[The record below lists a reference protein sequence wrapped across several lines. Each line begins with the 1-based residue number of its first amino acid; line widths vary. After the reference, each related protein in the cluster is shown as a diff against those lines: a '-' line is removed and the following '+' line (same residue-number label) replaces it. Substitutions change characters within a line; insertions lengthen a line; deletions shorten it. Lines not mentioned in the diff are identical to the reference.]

1 MQDYKIISDCTC
13 DLDDSYVKSL
23 GVDIIPMDVTMKER
37 QFEHHLDFRN
47 CSFKDFYAAL
57 RAGEM
62 SNTSQINPAKYLAFF
77 EPYLQQGLD
86 ILYVCFSSGL
96 SSTYSSCVIAANE
109 LNEKYVNKIYVV
121 DSKCASGG
129 EGLLLVA
136 ACKNKKD
143 GMDVVANA
151 KWLQDNL
158 LHLAHW
164 FTVDD
169 LMFLKHGGRISGTV
183 AIVGSALKIKPVL
196 HVDDEGHLINMSKA
210 HGRKA
215 SINALFDKMVETFDE
230 NYDLPI
236 IITHGDC
243 EEDALY
249 LKNKINDRYPQKE
262 VLISYI
268 GPVIGAHSGPGT
280 LALFFMASHR

>member
-23 GVDIIPMDVTMKER
+23 AVDIIPMDVTMQNR
-37 QFEHHLDFRN
+37 QFEHYLDFRN
-47 CSFKDFYAAL
+47 CSFKDFYDAL
-57 RAGEM
+57 RAGEV
-62 SNTSQINPAKYLAFF
+62 SSTSQINPAKYLAFF
-77 EPYLQQGLD
+77 EPYLQQGQD

-96 SSTYSSCVIAANE
+96 SSTYSSCVIATNE
-109 LNEKYVNKIYVV
+109 LNEKYANKIHVV

-143 GMDVVANA
+143 GMDAAANA
-151 KWLQDNL
+151 QWLQDNL

-169 LMFLKHGGRISGTV
+169 LMFLKRGGRISGTV

-215 SINALFDKMVETFDE
+215 SINALFEKMTETFDE
-230 NYDLPI
+230 SYDLPV

-243 EEDALY
+243 EEDAIY
-249 LKNKINDRYPQKE
+249 LKNKINERYPQKE

-280 LALFFMASHR
+280 LALFFMATNR

>member
-23 GVDIIPMDVTMKER
+23 GVDIIPMDVTMQDR
-37 QFEHHLDFRN
+37 QFEHYLDFRN

-57 RAGEM
+57 RVGEV
-62 SNTSQINPAKYLAFF
+62 SSTSQINPAKYLAFF
-77 EPYLQQGLD
+77 EPYLQQGQD

-109 LNEKYVNKIYVV
+109 LNEKYANKIHVV

-136 ACKNKKD
+136 ACKNKED
-143 GMDVVANA
+143 GMDAAANA
-151 KWLQDNL
+151 QWLQDNL

-169 LMFLKHGGRISGTV
+169 LMFLKRGGRISGTV

>member
-96 SSTYSSCVIAANE
+96 SSTYSSCLIAANE

>member
-23 GVDIIPMDVTMKER
+23 GVDIIPMDVTMQDR
-37 QFEHHLDFRN
+37 QFEHYLDFRN

-57 RAGEM
+57 RAGEV
-62 SNTSQINPAKYLAFF
+62 SSTSQINPAKYLAFF
-77 EPYLQQGLD
+77 EPYLQQGQD

-109 LNEKYVNKIYVV
+109 LNEKYANKIHVV

-136 ACKNKKD
+136 ACKNKED
-143 GMDVVANA
+143 GMDAAANA
-151 KWLQDNL
+151 QWLQDNL

-169 LMFLKHGGRISGTV
+169 LMFLKRGGRISGTV

>member
-136 ACKNKKD
+136 AYKNKKD
-143 GMDVVANA
+143 GMDVVANT

>member
-13 DLDDSYVKSL
+13 DLDDSYVKNL
-23 GVDIIPMDVTMKER
+23 AVDIIPMDVTMQDR
-37 QFEHHLDFRN
+37 QFEHYLDFRN
-47 CSFKDFYAAL
+47 CSFKDFYDAL
-57 RAGEM
+57 RAGEV
-62 SNTSQINPAKYLAFF
+62 SSTSQINPAKYLAFF
-77 EPYLQQGLD
+77 EPYLQQGQD

-109 LNEKYVNKIYVV
+109 LNEKYANKIHVV

-143 GMDVVANA
+143 GMDAAANA
-151 KWLQDNL
+151 QWLQDNL

-169 LMFLKHGGRISGTV
+169 LMFLKRGGRISGTV

-215 SINALFDKMVETFDE
+215 SINALFEKMTETFDE
-230 NYDLPI
+230 SYDLPV

-243 EEDALY
+243 EEDAIY
-249 LKNKINDRYPQKE
+249 LKNKINERYPQKE

-280 LALFFMASHR
+280 LALFFMATKR